1 VSRRLAALLLT
12 MAAACAGCG
21 GGAASTSGSMR
32 SGGAGPPITA
42 DPSRSS
48 LEVAAKLTP
57 CPASSAQPVNHG
69 LPDVTLPCVGAGP
82 AVHLAG
88 LTGTPSVV
96 NVWASWCTEC
106 YPELPYLLTLS
117 RRMGGKVRVLGVDTG
132 DTDGGALSFAA
143 KHAIH
148 YPSVSDPTNKVLD
161 GLHIAPG
168 PPETAFVNAAG
179 VVVHVHPGGYT
190 SLGQLQHD
198 VATYLHVSA

>member
-1 VSRRLAALLLT
+1 MSHRLAAVLIAL
-12 MAAACAGCG
+12 AAVCAACG
-21 GGAASTSGSMR
+21 SGS
-32 SGGAGPPITA
+32 SSSSLGGPPVTKG
-42 DPSRSS
+42 PSDAS
-48 LEVAAKLTP
+48 LVKAAKLTP
-57 CPASSAQPVNHG
+57 CPSSSSQPVSHG

-106 YPELPYLLTLS
+106 RPEMPYLLTLS
-117 RRMGGKVRVLGVDTG
+117 SRLAGKVRVLGVDTA

-143 KHAIH
+143 AHAMH
-148 YPSVSDPTNKVLD
+148 YPSVSDPTNKVID
-161 GLHIAPG
+161 GLHISPG

-179 VVVHVHPGGYT
+179 VVVHVHPGGYS